1 MKQKAALG
9 ADLVIPALAVAFAA
23 YFFFSI
29 ADLAWE
35 AKANGVVIGA
45 ILTLLVVV
53 QLARIG
59 MRLRAGEA
67 DLGFEGLV
75 APRDALPK
83 RIGLVLITIAF
94 IASMHW
100 LGVTLGMLLALFAS
114 LWILGVRN
122 RKALVLVPLAVA
134 ACVYLLF
141 VAALQSDIPHG
152 PVEWL
157 LGKLFA

>member
-1 MKQKAALG
+1 LG
-9 ADLVIPALAVAFAA
+9 ADLVIPALAAAFGA

-53 QLARIG
+53 QLVRIG

-67 DLGFEGLV
+67 DLGFERLV

-83 RIGLVLITIAF
+83 RIGLVLITIVF
-94 IASMHW
+94 IATMHW